1 MKSRYLLLSA
11 VVLIAIGATAA
22 EFRHFGLSRSQPE
35 ADAIVP
41 SGPEVRLWFTEAAQE
56 NSVGVRLL
64 TADSTVV
71 TTAAPARDRN
81 DGKIYSIAVPA
92 PLPGGRYTVAWRGIG
107 TDGHVVTGSFAFTVR
122 PAE

>member
-1 MKSRYLLLSA
+1 MKSRYLILAAGVLL
-11 VVLIAIGATAA
+11 AIGATTADVL
-22 EFRHFGLSRSQPE
+22 HFALSRSEPE

-41 SGPEVRLWFTEAAQE
+41 SAPQVRLWFTEAAQE

-71 TTAAPARDRN
+71 ETAPAARDRN
-81 DGKIYSIAVPA
+81 DAKIYTVAVPT
-92 PLPGGRYTVAWRGIG
+92 PLAGGRYTVAWRGIG
-107 TDGHVVTGSFAFTVR
+107 ADGHVVTGSFVFTVR